1 VRRVID
7 SEPIDVVITGSSDL
21 ELLRR
26 VCDLGYGLTADR
38 QELDFVARQ
47 GDDTARLRPAAEW
60 LLGSGAAL

>member
-1 VRRVID
+1 
-7 SEPIDVVITGSSDL
+7 VITGSSDL

-26 VCDLGYGLTADR
+26 VCDLGYGLTAEC